1 MNYMVKQMR
10 GAEDMWI
17 RSKVRFQW
25 DFHKELEK
33 LVEISEDIITK
44 QIIPNY
50 WVEYTEY
57 GDCSIKVKIKCE
69 KLTSE
74 KLIICNFDYS
84 KNDEKFWYVTP
95 KFKVSEKSQKTK
107 NYELQK
113 FPIIQSDKIIK
124 VFIKKLIDIIEE
136 F

>member
-1 MNYMVKQMR
+1 MLEQMR
-10 GAEDMWI
+10 GAEEIWI

-25 DFHKELEK
+25 NFQKELGK
-33 LVEISEDIITK
+33 LIELSEEMITK

-57 GDCSIKVKIKCE
+57 GVSIIKVKIKDE
-69 KLTSE
+69 KLLSE
-74 KLIICNFDYS
+74 KLIVCTFDYS
-84 KNDEKFWYVTP
+84 KNDEKFWYIIP

-107 NYELQK
+107 KYDLSK
-113 FPIIQSDKIIK
+113 FTITDNDQIIK
-124 VFIKKLIDIIEE
+124 AFIKKLVDIIEE